1 MLNKHIKKVN
11 RILSML
17 LAVVMT
23 VGSIPAF
30 PVFAADEGSD
40 DSDVISIERYGN
52 DDSYHVEITIREPEI
67 EDEEITA
74 EIRDDAS
81 FTVSSERDGADVE
94 VTLPTPEAEKEYWGK
109 FSGRYFYDN
118 VFNEAEKEYYDK
130 LYDYGMKLLTEN
142 VDVKERGMMGNT
154 PYYYDSLARSGMG
167 LEGADIKRITEIFRY
182 ENPQFYFFNT
192 IFVYGGS
199 GKSGTCAVYHAF
211 IDGDD
216 RAVVTEKFK
225 NKIESWYDDMESHPE
240 IDTDLEKE
248 KFIHDKIVDNI
259 SYRTGS
265 TEYDQSSYSVLGE
278 YAKSTV
284 CAGYAQSF
292 ELLMNGLG
300 IDTVAISGGSGG
312 RSHEWNKV
320 KIQGNWYV
328 TDVTWGDTTDSYS
341 WFNRSEEAVDR
352 LDTQTDGYINGE
364 RNYSHNEKLKT
375 VSDDRRT
382 IPVWPVDTPRA
393 EYDSDGRF
401 DFLGKLSVP
410 GYTEKFVYDG
420 SINKVFADTDLTGFT
435 VTGELAASEA
445 GQYKAYI
452 SLEDSA
458 HYTWTDG
465 STGAKEINWTIA
477 PREVQVSALKTD
489 FVANGCIHIP
499 DVIIENTVGH
509 DECNAIF
516 SGDIEV
522 SEPGKYTV
530 TVSGLDNPCY
540 RLPDE
545 TVSIPFVIHDAS
557 LNEVVDVSANIIYD
571 GHPHILGTV
580 RATGYEVAYATDNA
594 LADIDASANSVRYEA
609 SANIA
614 VEAGKHR
621 VYYRLKKNGLEYY
634 NFFDSFIDRAGR
646 SLIIGDGSD
655 SYSYVLKADEA
666 VRQIVFNIDDN
677 ALNDS
682 AYPDIMVF
690 SDAPN
695 VAAASIISGRLTVNL
710 RGSGRATITLKA
722 PKTANYKEAVA
733 TVVININ
740 REGEAPVSGPDPTPT
755 ATATPTPTPK
765 STATVPATQG
775 TENMPSEAPTPDVI
789 EVIIPD
795 YPTPTPT
802 PSAEQIEKAH
812 QVKSIFFDKKSSE
825 TLTLPAD
832 GSGIEETVIVTN
844 DAPVNWLLNNIDIAE
859 ISKHTEDGITLKI
872 KNPGTF
878 FLTACSGR
886 AVKSI
891 KYTVKQSVVSV
902 NASVKEVTVRKGEF
916 YRLSYTPDRV
926 NTNTFKWFVEDEG
939 KAYCSVG
946 KYTGILKGRE
956 VTTEP
961 VKVVIAAYDGKTEI
975 ARDTVLVNVTDPG
988 DKKINRI
995 ECTGLRI
1002 NLVGGNRTMH
1012 VGSMAL
1018 VTADI
1023 IPVNCNIGKP
1033 VNFKSSGAVKVDK
1046 YGHVTAKK
1054 FGKGYVWVK
1063 CGDATSSKI
1072 EFNVKEPLKTMKVNK
1087 LKASVKAPAEGKT
1100 KSVSF
1105 KLLTSPS
1112 CKNLVSRGGKVS
1124 WKVYGDT
1131 DKVIL
1136 DERKTKDGKG
1146 VFIVKPGAEDTY
1158 VTVTVKDGVS
1168 PTVYSIDC
1176 LISIK

>member
-40 DSDVISIERYGN
+40 DSDVISIERYGS

-74 EIRDDAS
+74 EIRDDAY
-81 FTVSSERDGADVE
+81 FTVSSERDGADNE
-94 VTLPTPEAEKEYWGK
+94 ITLSEQEAEKEYWGK

-130 LYDYGMKLLTEN
+130 LYDYGMKLLTEK
-142 VDVKERGMMGNT
+142 VDVEKSRTMKKKDGSIV
-154 PYYYDSLARSGMG
+154 PYYYDDPLRSGMG

-182 ENPQFYFFNT
+182 ENPQFYFFDT

-225 NKIESWYDDMESHPE
+225 NKIESWYEDMESHPE

-259 SYRTGS
+259 SYCYDEKTK
-265 TEYDQSSYSVLGE
+265 TEYSQSSYSVLGE

-300 IDTVAISGGSGG
+300 IETVAISGGSGG

-320 KIQGNWYV
+320 KIQGKWYV
-328 TDVTWGDTTDSYS
+328 TDVTWDDTRGGYS

-352 LDTQTDGYINGE
+352 LDTDTDGYINGE
-364 RNYSHNEKLKT
+364 RNYAHNEKLKT
-375 VSDDRRT
+375 VSYNIGTEQDPIYVT
-382 IPVWPVDTPRA
+382 ISVWPVDTPKT

-410 GYTEKFVYDG
+410 GYTENFVYDG

-477 PREVQVSALKTD
+477 PREVQISALKTD

-545 TVSIPFVIHDAS
+545 TVSIPFVIRDAS

-634 NFFDSFIDRAGR
+634 NFFDSFIERAGR

-740 REGEAPVSGPDPTPT
+740 RGG
-755 ATATPTPTPK
+755 
-765 STATVPATQG
+765 
-775 TENMPSEAPTPDVI
+775 
-789 EVIIPD
+789 
-795 YPTPTPT
+795 
-802 PSAEQIEKAH
+802 
-812 QVKSIFFDKKSSE
+812 
-825 TLTLPAD
+825 
-832 GSGIEETVIVTN
+832 
-844 DAPVNWLLNNIDIAE
+844 
-859 ISKHTEDGITLKI
+859 
-872 KNPGTF
+872 
-878 FLTACSGR
+878 ACIR
-886 AVKSI
+886 
-891 KYTVKQSVVSV
+891 
-902 NASVKEVTVRKGEF
+902 
-916 YRLSYTPDRV
+916 P
-926 NTNTFKWFVEDEG
+926 
-939 KAYCSVG
+939 
-946 KYTGILKGRE
+946 
-956 VTTEP
+956 
-961 VKVVIAAYDGKTEI
+961 
-975 ARDTVLVNVTDPG
+975 
-988 DKKINRI
+988 
-995 ECTGLRI
+995 
-1002 NLVGGNRTMH
+1002 
-1012 VGSMAL
+1012 
-1018 VTADI
+1018 
-1023 IPVNCNIGKP
+1023 
-1033 VNFKSSGAVKVDK
+1033 
-1046 YGHVTAKK
+1046 
-1054 FGKGYVWVK
+1054 
-1063 CGDATSSKI
+1063 
-1072 EFNVKEPLKTMKVNK
+1072 
-1087 LKASVKAPAEGKT
+1087 
-1100 KSVSF
+1100 
-1105 KLLTSPS
+1105 
-1112 CKNLVSRGGKVS
+1112 
-1124 WKVYGDT
+1124 
-1131 DKVIL
+1131 
-1136 DERKTKDGKG
+1136 
-1146 VFIVKPGAEDTY
+1146 
-1158 VTVTVKDGVS
+1158 
-1168 PTVYSIDC
+1168 
-1176 LISIK
+1176 

>member
-1 MLNKHIKKVN
+1 M
-11 RILSML
+11 
-17 LAVVMT
+17 
-23 VGSIPAF
+23 
-30 PVFAADEGSD
+30 
-40 DSDVISIERYGN
+40 
-52 DDSYHVEITIREPEI
+52 
-67 EDEEITA
+67 
-74 EIRDDAS
+74 
-81 FTVSSERDGADVE
+81 
-94 VTLPTPEAEKEYWGK
+94 
-109 FSGRYFYDN
+109 
-118 VFNEAEKEYYDK
+118 
-130 LYDYGMKLLTEN
+130 
-142 VDVKERGMMGNT
+142 
-154 PYYYDSLARSGMG
+154 
-167 LEGADIKRITEIFRY
+167 
-182 ENPQFYFFNT
+182 
-192 IFVYGGS
+192 
-199 GKSGTCAVYHAF
+199 
-211 IDGDD
+211 
-216 RAVVTEKFK
+216 
-225 NKIESWYDDMESHPE
+225 
-240 IDTDLEKE
+240 
-248 KFIHDKIVDNI
+248 
-259 SYRTGS
+259 
-265 TEYDQSSYSVLGE
+265 
-278 YAKSTV
+278 
-284 CAGYAQSF
+284 
-292 ELLMNGLG
+292 
-300 IDTVAISGGSGG
+300 
-312 RSHEWNKV
+312 
-320 KIQGNWYV
+320 
-328 TDVTWGDTTDSYS
+328 TWGDTTGSYS

-375 VSDDRRT
+375 VSDDQRT

-410 GYTEKFVYDG
+410 GYTENFVYDG

-452 SLEDSA
+452 SLEDDK
-458 HYTWTDG
+458 HYTWNDG

-499 DVIIENTVGH
+499 DVIINNTVGH

-516 SGDIEV
+516 SGDIEA

-545 TVSIPFVIHDAS
+545 TVSIPFVIRDAS

-580 RATGYEVAYATDNA
+580 KATGYEVAYATDNA

-621 VYYRLKKNGLEYY
+621 VYYRLRKNGLEYY

-646 SLIIGDGSD
+646 SLIIGDGAD

-695 VAAASIISGRLTVNL
+695 VAEASIISGRLTVNL

-722 PKTANYKEAVA
+722 PKTANFKEAVA

-740 REGEAPVSGPDPTPT
+740 REGEEPVSGPDPTPT
-755 ATATPTPTPK
+755 ATPTPK
-765 STATVPATQG
+765 PTATVPATQG
-775 TENMPSEAPTPDVI
+775 TENLPSEAPTPDVI

-795 YPTPTPT
+795 DPTPTPT
-802 PSAEQIEKAH
+802 PSAEQIEKAD
-812 QVKSIFFDKKSSE
+812 QVKSIFFDKKSAE
-825 TLTLPAD
+825 TLTLPPD

-844 DAPVNWLLNNIDIAE
+844 DAPVNWLLNNTDIAE
-859 ISKHTEDGITLKI
+859 ISKQTEDGITLKI

-886 AVKSI
+886 SVKSI

-988 DKKINRI
+988 DEKINRI

-1054 FGKGYVWVK
+1054 YGKGYVWVK